1 MMELDEL
8 KSAWQALDRKLSR
21 ESTIN
26 LALLRDRKL
35 DQVRSSLRP
44 LRLQLVTQLLVGIGI
59 VLFAGFLW
67 STQPTPMSIILAG
80 VAVQLYGIACIIS
93 AGVVL
98 SGIRN
103 VDYSGSVLQIQDR
116 LARVRRAYV
125 LAGIVAGLPWWFM
138 WVPFLMVLAHFGRV
152 NLYANAPSVIWSGLG
167 VGAVG
172 LLASWWLYAYSR
184 DRSRPRLNR
193 WVDDAMTG
201 RSLRRA
207 QAQLEEVRRFEQD

>member
-8 KSAWQALDRKLSR
+8 KSAWQFLDRKLSR
-21 ESTIN
+21 ESAIN
-26 LALLRDRKL
+26 LALYRDQKL
-35 DQVRSSLRP
+35 DQVRFSLQP
-44 LRLQLVTQLLVGIGI
+44 LRREQVVQLLAGIGI
-59 VLFAGFLW
+59 VVFAGFLW
-67 STQPTPMSIILAG
+67 SAKPTAISIILAG

-103 VDYSGSVLQIQDR
+103 VDYSGSVLQIQNR
-116 LARVRRAYV
+116 LARVRRAYF
-125 LAGIVAGLPWWFM
+125 LAGIVAGLPWWFI
-138 WVPFLMVLAHFGRV
+138 WLPFLMVLAHFGGV

-172 LLASWWLYAYSR
+172 LLASWWLYSYSR
-184 DRSRPRLNR
+184 DGSRPRLNR